1 MSDTVCIETFPNHMA
16 AGLAQ
21 ALLEDCGIKTM
32 ISSDDAGGMRPDLGF
47 TSGGVRLF
55 VLQENAERALA
66 ILNEARSGRE
76 DLPLEED
83 V

>member
-1 MSDTVCIETFPNHMA
+1 MSDTVCIETFPNHME

-21 ALLEDCGIKTM
+21 ALLEDRGIKTM
-32 ISSDDAGGMRPDLGF
+32 ITSDDAGGMHPELSF
-47 TSGGVRLF
+47 TSGGARLF
-55 VLQENAERALA
+55 VLQENAERAIA